1 MLHIDRYAY
10 CNRLRRI
17 HPAEKVCLAGTALLV
32 SLVGAPP
39 VAPLLVLAVMA
50 GVTVL
55 WAGIPW
61 RYYLRLVAVG
71 SGFLVLGLPAV
82 ALKVGP
88 EGEGLLWGVR
98 VGALFLGLD
107 RAGVWQALYL
117 LARCLGALSGLY
129 FLALTTPVTEILH
142 LLRRLGLPGL
152 LLELMGLVYRYLFV
166 LLETAGSVYVSQT
179 ARGGYAS
186 YGRALR
192 SLGLLVSVLFV
203 RAHHRALMLFT
214 ALSARGYTGSLDVVG
229 PAHRPS
235 WKYRLAVGCLALGL
249 LASWVLTGGGGHV
262 RAHP

>member
-1 MLHIDRYAY
+1 MLHIDRHAHT
-10 CNRLRRI
+10 NRLRRVP
-17 HPAEKVCLAGTALLV
+17 PAEKLCLAGAALLV
-32 SLVGAPP
+32 SLAGGPP
-39 VAPLLVLAVMA
+39 VPLLVLAAMA

-61 RYYLRLVAVG
+61 RYYLRLLAVG

-88 EGEGLLWGVR
+88 GGEGLLWGVR
-98 VGALFLGLD
+98 VGALCLGLD
-107 RAGVWQALYL
+107 RVGVWQAAHL

-129 FLALTTPVTEILH
+129 FLALTTPVTEILL
-142 LLRRLGLPGL
+142 LLRRLRLPGL

-166 LLETAGSVYVSQT
+166 LLETARAIYVSQA

-186 YGRALR
+186 WGRAFR

-203 RAHHRALMLFT
+203 RAHHRALALFT
-214 ALSARGYTGSLDVVG
+214 ALSARGYSGSLTVVG
-229 PAHRPS
+229 PEHRSS
-235 WKYRLAVGCLALGL
+235 WKSRLAVGCLTLGL
-249 LASWVLTGGGGHV
+249 LLSWVLTGGGAHV